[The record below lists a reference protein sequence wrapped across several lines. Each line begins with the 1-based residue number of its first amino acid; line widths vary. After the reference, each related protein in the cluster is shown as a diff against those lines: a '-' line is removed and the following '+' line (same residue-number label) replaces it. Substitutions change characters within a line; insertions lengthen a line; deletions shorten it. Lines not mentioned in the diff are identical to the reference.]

1 MHEFLIVYEKEDLSH
16 LGELLVSA
24 QDNCQYLSISEKG
37 AGCKLRNTLLS
48 NAEAKAKCAIA
59 DLAVM
64 CVDAYNALFKAQSL
78 IKENS
83 TDSFLWIAESANQFE
98 NLQETDNAIHVIVRG
113 INFALKNDLMDK
125 GYELFRYGRSMYEA
139 GLERKDPSIDNP
151 EIKQGLVKSGE
162 ELIAKARK
170 IIEGAD
176 VTEMQAEI
184 KAAVLGG
191 VQLRKADMEDD
202 EESKLVIVYGRTLYE
217 KKAKEYREGAEK
229 YISSGMTDNA
239 ITFACM
245 AALSELML
253 GRLKDGLV
261 YLTKFVTDSN
271 EKEEFLEN
279 VCFKWTKILF
289 KGLVERDEDSIH
301 KANVM
306 FFKIPWSFKDDRE
319 FARRVMD
326 SIQRRVSS

>member
-1 MHEFLIVYEKEDLSH
+1 LETQI
-16 LGELLVSA
+16 
-24 QDNCQYLSISEKG
+24 NCVYLSLSAKG

-48 NAEAKAKCAIA
+48 NAEVKAKCSIQ

-83 TDSFLWIAESANQFE
+83 TDAFLWVSESANQFE
-98 NLQETDNAIHVIVRG
+98 NLQETDNALQVIVRG
-113 INFALKNDLMDK
+113 IEFAIENTLFDK

-139 GLERKDPSIDNP
+139 GLLRNDTALTNP
-151 EIKQGLVKSGE
+151 EIKHALVKSGE
-162 ELIAKARK
+162 SLIEKMRE
-170 IIEGAD
+170 IREGSDVAD
-176 VTEMQAEI
+176 MQAEL

-191 VQLRKADMEDD
+191 VQLKKAEKEED
-202 EESKLVIVYGRTLYE
+202 EESKIVIVDGRSLYE
-217 KKAKEYREGAEK
+217 KKAREYREGAET
-229 YISSGMTDNA
+229 YANSGMTSNA

-253 GRLKDGLV
+253 GRPKEGLV
-261 YLTKFVTDSN
+261 YLTKFVSSS
-271 EKEEFLEN
+271 EKQHEFHEDA
-279 VCFKWTKILF
+279 CFQWTKIVF
-289 KGLVERDEDSIH
+289 RALVERNEDDIQ

-326 SIQRRVSS
+326 SVQRRLSS

>member
-1 MHEFLIVYEKEDLSH
+1 VHGFLILYENNDLNYS
-16 LGELLVSA
+16 GELLVSA

-37 AGCKLRNTLLS
+37 AGCKLRKVLLS

-83 TDSFLWIAESANQFE
+83 TDSFLWISESANQFE

-113 INFALKNDLMDK
+113 INFAIQNVLIDK

-139 GLERKDPSIDNP
+139 GLERKDSSIDNP
-151 EIKQGLVKSGE
+151 VIKQNLVKAGGDLVE
-162 ELIAKARK
+162 KARK
-170 IIEGAD
+170 IIEGSD
-176 VTEMQAEI
+176 VIEMQAEL
-184 KAAVLGG
+184 KAAFRGG
-191 VQLRKADMEDD
+191 VQLQKATKEDED
-202 EESKLVIVYGRTLYE
+202 ESKIIIVDGRTLYE
-217 KKAKEYREGAEK
+217 KKAKEYREGAQK
-229 YISSGMTDNA
+229 YISSGMIGNA

-253 GRLKDGLV
+253 GRPKEGLV
-261 YLTKFVTDSN
+261 YLTKFVSDSN
-271 EKEEFLEN
+271 KREEFLEN
-279 VCFKWTKILF
+279 ICFQWAKTLF
-289 KGLVERDEDSIH
+289 TALIKRDEDAIQQ
-301 KANVM
+301 ANVI

-326 SIQRRVSS
+326 SVQRRLSS